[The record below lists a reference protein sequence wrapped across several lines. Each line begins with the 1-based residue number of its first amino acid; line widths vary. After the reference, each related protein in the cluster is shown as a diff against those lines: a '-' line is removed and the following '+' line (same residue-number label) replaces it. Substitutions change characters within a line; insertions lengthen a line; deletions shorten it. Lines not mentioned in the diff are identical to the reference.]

1 MPAPKDPIKKAEWL
15 QRQRDSHLGKPS
27 AFKGRKHTEEAK
39 NKNRESKIGNT
50 FRRGKKNSQESNE
63 RNRQAHLGKPS
74 SFKGKKHNP
83 ESIEKNRQAHLGK
96 MDSEETLRKKSES
109 HKGQIPWNI
118 EKELSKE
125 HKKSISEGLIGNQ
138 NAKGYSHTNEWK
150 KWKSES
156 QIGQKN
162 PFYGKEHSDK
172 TKCEISNA
180 NLGKVPWIKGK
191 THDEKTRALIRE
203 SRLKQ
208 VFPQQDTKPE
218 RIMQKALL
226 YRNVEYVKHFS
237 VLGQPDVFI
246 RPNLCVFIDGDAT
259 HGNPRFYDINDKI
272 AFGVIA
278 KDRWIKDQKVTMRLI
293 KSGYKVLRIWQD
305 DIETDA
311 DKCVQFIQYFI
322 QNFLKIQESQLLL
335 S

>member
-1 MPAPKDPIKKAEWL
+1 MPAPKDPQKREEWI
-15 QRQRDSHLGKPS
+15 RKNREKHIGKPS
-27 AFKGRKHTEEAK
+27 AFKGKTH
-39 NKNRESKIGNT
+39 SK
-50 FRRGKKNSQESNE
+50 ESNE
-63 RNRQAHLGKPS
+63 RNRLAHLGKATRKGMKNTPEHNQKVS
-74 SFKGKKHNP
+74 NKLKGKPSPFKNKKHTEHSN
-83 ESIEKNRQAHLGK
+83 ELNRLAHLGK
-96 MDSEETLRKKSES
+96 L
-109 HKGQIPWNI
+109 
-118 EKELSKE
+118 
-125 HKKSISEGLIGNQ
+125 
-138 NAKGYSHTNEWK
+138 HTEEWK
-150 KWKSES
+150 KQRSIDTTGER
-156 QIGQKN
+156 N
-162 PFYGKEHSDK
+162 PFYGKEHNDK

-208 VFPQQDTKPE
+208 VFPQEDTKPE

-226 YRNVEYVKHFS
+226 YRNVEYEKHFP

-246 RPNLCVFIDGDAT
+246 KPNLCVFIDGDAT
-259 HGNPRFYDINDKI
+259 HGNPRYYGINDKI

-278 KDRWIKDQKVTMRLI
+278 KDRWIKDQSITMKLI

-322 QNFLKIQESQLLL
+322 QNFLKIQESLPLL

>member
-1 MPAPKDPIKKAEWL
+1 MPPPKDPIKRAEWL
-15 QRQRDSHLGKPS
+15 RRQSESHKGKPS
-27 AFKGRKHTEEAK
+27 GFKGRKHSLESN
-39 NKNRESKIGNT
+39 NKNRLNHIGKLHT
-50 FRRGKKNSQESNE
+50 QDE
-63 RNRQAHLGKPS
+63 
-74 SFKGKKHNP
+74 
-83 ESIEKNRQAHLGK
+83 IEKMR
-96 MDSEETLRKKSES
+96 ES
-109 HKGQIPWNI
+109 HKGQIPWNAGKKGI
-118 EKELSKE
+118 YSEERINELK
-125 HKKSISEGLIGNQ
+125 HQMTGNQ
-138 NAKGYSHTNEWK
+138 FAKGTKHTEEWK

-156 QIGQKN
+156 QRGEKN

-191 THDEKTRALIRE
+191 THDAKTRALIRE

-208 VFPQQDTKPE
+208 VFPQEDTKPE

-226 YRNVEYVKHFS
+226 YRNVEYEKHFP

-246 RPNLCVFIDGDAT
+246 KPNLCVFIDGDAT
-259 HGNPRFYDINDKI
+259 HGNPRYYGINDKI

-278 KDRWIKDQKVTMRLI
+278 KDRWIKDQNVTMKLI

-305 DIETDA
+305 DIENDA

-322 QNFLKIQESQLLL
+322 QNFLKIQESLPLL